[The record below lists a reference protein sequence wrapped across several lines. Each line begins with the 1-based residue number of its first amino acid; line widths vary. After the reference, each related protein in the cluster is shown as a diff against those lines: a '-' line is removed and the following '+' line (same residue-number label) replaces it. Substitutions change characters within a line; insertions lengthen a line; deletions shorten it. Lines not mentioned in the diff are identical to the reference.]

1 VEELFA
7 VSSLAALGTLAILE
21 IVLGIDNVVFL
32 AILTGKLPEHQ
43 QPKARTLGLGLA
55 AVGRI
60 VLLFAISWVITLD
73 RTVLFTLPFDM
84 PGGAHAAAP
93 AEPAAA
99 ENADAADEPAPE
111 TATPAPAEVAPAT
124 DAGAQGVTPITAKDL
139 VLILGGLFLLAKSTW
154 EIGHQMEPK
163 HPGGGK
169 VYASL
174 GAVLAQIIAIDMVFS
189 LDSVLTAVGMVRPED
204 YQHHWV
210 PLTIMITAVL
220 VAIAVM
226 IIFSGPIA
234 RFVNRHPSVKMLA
247 LSFLILIGV
256 VLIAEGLHTHV
267 PRGYIYFSMAF
278 SLLVEMLN
286 LRAAARVATEQHQPQ
301 I

>member
-1 VEELFA
+1 MAELLTFN
-7 VSSLAALGTLAILE
+7 SLAALATLAILE

-32 AILTGKLPEHQ
+32 AILTGKLPEDQ

-60 VLLFAISWVITLD
+60 ALLFAISWVITLD
-73 RTVLFTLPFDM
+73 KTVLFELPFDV
-84 PGGAHAAAP
+84 PGGSHAV
-93 AEPAAA
+93 
-99 ENADAADEPAPE
+99 DG
-111 TATPAPAEVAPAT
+111 
-124 DAGAQGVTPITAKDL
+124 DAGGESHGATPITAKDL

-163 HPGGGK
+163 HAGGAK

-174 GAVLAQIIAIDMVFS
+174 AAVLVQIIAIDMVFS

-204 YQHHWV
+204 YDAHWV
-210 PLTIMITAVL
+210 PLTIMISAVL
-220 VAIAVM
+220 LAIAVM

-247 LSFLILIGV
+247 LAFLILIGV

-286 LRAAARVATEQHQPQ
+286 LRAANRALHAQETETA